1 MMNVNY
7 ITYLESQRRSPLT
20 IVNYTKYINMAL
32 EYIRK
37 PENEITYMDLVAWKN
52 TFANLKPNSQNIRI
66 AAVKNYFG
74 FLKKAGV
81 TTSNP
86 AEELEKQKVRDCDV
100 KQKPYIE
107 AHYLQK
113 VRDCDVKQKP
123 YIEAHYLRDMVN
135 NARTIRDKAIILLF
149 ATTGL
154 RVSELTG
161 ITIEQYEN
169 MSGSDGRELAIV
181 GKGNKTRRVY
191 INDET
196 KMAIDCYLATR
207 PRSEYNNLFLSFQ
220 GGPIHSNN
228 LSQTLK
234 NVAKNA
240 GYPQWQ
246 DICNHALRAAFATT
260 KAEQGVP
267 LTTIQSAMG
276 HAKLDTTLIYIKRNQ
291 NVINDA
297 MANMAF

>member
-1 MMNVNY
+1 MMNENY

-20 IVNYTKYINMAL
+20 IANYTKYINMAL

-52 TFANLKPNSQNIRI
+52 SFTNLKPNSQNIRI
-66 AAVKNYFG
+66 SAIKSYFN

-81 TTSNP
+81 TTFNP

-107 AHYLQK
+107 AHYL
-113 VRDCDVKQKP
+113 
-123 YIEAHYLRDMVN
+123 RDMVN
-135 NARTIRDKAIILLF
+135 HARTLRDKAIILLF

-161 ITIEQYEN
+161 ITLEQYKN
-169 MSGSDGRELAIV
+169 MSGNNGRELAIV

-196 KMAIDCYLATR
+196 KMAIDCYLTAR

>member
-1 MMNVNY
+1 MMNENY

-20 IVNYTKYINMAL
+20 IANYTKYINMAL
-32 EYIRK
+32 DYIGK

-81 TTSNP
+81 IAINP

-107 AHYLQK
+107 AHYL
-113 VRDCDVKQKP
+113 
-123 YIEAHYLRDMVN
+123 RDMVN
-135 NARTIRDKAIILLF
+135 HARTLRDKAIILLF

-161 ITIEQYEN
+161 ITLEQYKN
-169 MSGSDGRELAIV
+169 MSGSDERELAII

-191 INDET
+191 INDEV
-196 KMAIDCYLATR
+196 KEAIDAYLLSR
-207 PRSEYNNLFLSFQ
+207 PTSSCQNLFLSFQ
-220 GGPIHSNN
+220 GGIIHSNN

>member
-1 MMNVNY
+1 MMNQNY

-20 IVNYTKYINMAL
+20 IANYTKYINMAL
-32 EYIRK
+32 DYIRK

-107 AHYLQK
+107 AHYL
-113 VRDCDVKQKP
+113 
-123 YIEAHYLRDMVN
+123 RDMVN
-135 NARTIRDKAIILLF
+135 HARTLRDKAIILLF

-161 ITIEQYEN
+161 ITLEQYKN
-169 MSGSDGRELAIV
+169 MSGNNGRELAIV

-196 KMAIDCYLATR
+196 KKAIDCYLTTR

>member
-1 MMNVNY
+1 MMNENY

-20 IVNYTKYINMAL
+20 IANYTKYIKMAL

-86 AEELEKQKVRDCDV
+86 AEELEKK
-100 KQKPYIE
+100 
-107 AHYLQK
+107 K

-135 NARTIRDKAIILLF
+135 HARTIRDKAIILLF

-161 ITIEQYEN
+161 ITLEQYKN
-169 MSGSDGRELAIV
+169 MSGNNGRELAIV

-196 KMAIDCYLATR
+196 KMAIDCYLTAR

-240 GYPQWQ
+240 GYPQWK

>member
-1 MMNVNY
+1 MNANY
-7 ITYLESQRRSPLT
+7 ITYLQSQNLSNLT
-20 IVNYTKYINMAL
+20 ISNYTKYIKMAL
-32 EYIRK
+32 DYINK
-37 PENEITYMDLVAWKN
+37 HDSEITYMDLVAWKN
-52 TFANLKPNSQNIRI
+52 TFTNLKPNSQNIRI
-66 AAVKNYFG
+66 SAVKSYFG
-74 FLKKAGV
+74 FLKKTGAII
-81 TTSNP
+81 SNP
-86 AEELEKQKVRDCDV
+86 SEELEKQK
-100 KQKPYIE
+100 I
-107 AHYLQK
+107 
-113 VRDCDVKQKP
+113 RDCDVKQKP

-135 NARTIRDKAIILLF
+135 HARTIRDKAIILLF

-161 ITIEQYEN
+161 ITLKQYKN
-169 MSGSDGRELAIV
+169 MSGNDGRELTIV

-196 KMAIDCYLATR
+196 KMAIDCYLIAR
-207 PRSEYNNLFLSFQ
+207 PRSEHNNLFLSFQ

-234 NVAKNA
+234 AVAKNA

-246 DICNHALRAAFATT
+246 DICNHALRSAFATT

-276 HAKLDTTLIYIKRNQ
+276 HARLDTTLIYIKRNQ
-291 NVINDA
+291 GAINNA
-297 MANMAF
+297 MKNMAF

>member
-1 MMNVNY
+1 MMNQNY

-20 IVNYTKYINMAL
+20 IANYTKYINMAL
-32 EYIRK
+32 EYIHK

-81 TTSNP
+81 TASNP
-86 AEELEKQKVRDCDV
+86 AEGLEKQKVRV
-100 KQKPYIE
+100 
-107 AHYLQK
+107 
-113 VRDCDVKQKP
+113 CDVKQKP

-135 NARTIRDKAIILLF
+135 HARTLRDKAIILLF

-161 ITIEQYEN
+161 ITLEQYKN
-169 MSGSDGRELAIV
+169 MSGNNGRELAIV

-196 KMAIDCYLATR
+196 KMAIDCYLTAR

>member
-1 MMNVNY
+1 MMNENY

-20 IVNYTKYINMAL
+20 IANYTKYINMAL
-32 EYIRK
+32 DYIGK

-74 FLKKAGV
+74 FLKKTGV
-81 TTSNP
+81 IAINP

-107 AHYLQK
+107 AHYL
-113 VRDCDVKQKP
+113 
-123 YIEAHYLRDMVN
+123 RDMVN
-135 NARTIRDKAIILLF
+135 HARTLRDKAIILLF

-161 ITIEQYEN
+161 ITLEQYKN
-169 MSGSDGRELAIV
+169 MSGSDERELAII

-196 KMAIDCYLATR
+196 KRAIDCYLTAR

>member
-1 MMNVNY
+1 MMNQNY

-20 IVNYTKYINMAL
+20 IANYTKYINMAL

-107 AHYLQK
+107 AHYL
-113 VRDCDVKQKP
+113 
-123 YIEAHYLRDMVN
+123 RDMVN
-135 NARTIRDKAIILLF
+135 HARTLRDKAIILLF

-154 RVSELTG
+154 RVSELTS
-161 ITIEQYEN
+161 ITLEQYKN
-169 MSGSDGRELAIV
+169 MSGSDERELAII

-196 KMAIDCYLATR
+196 KKAIDCYLTTR

>member
-1 MMNVNY
+1 MMNENY

-20 IVNYTKYINMAL
+20 IANYTKYIKMAL

-74 FLKKAGV
+74 FLKKASV
-81 TTSNP
+81 IAINP

-107 AHYLQK
+107 AHYL
-113 VRDCDVKQKP
+113 
-123 YIEAHYLRDMVN
+123 RDMVN
-135 NARTIRDKAIILLF
+135 HARTLRDKAIILLF

-161 ITIEQYEN
+161 ITLEQYKN
-169 MSGSDGRELAIV
+169 MSGSDERELAII

-196 KMAIDCYLATR
+196 KRAIDCYLTVR

>member
-1 MMNVNY
+1 MMNQNY

-20 IVNYTKYINMAL
+20 IANYTKYINMAL
-32 EYIRK
+32 DYIRK

-107 AHYLQK
+107 AHYL
-113 VRDCDVKQKP
+113 
-123 YIEAHYLRDMVN
+123 RDMVN
-135 NARTIRDKAIILLF
+135 HARTLRDKAIILLF

-161 ITIEQYEN
+161 ITLEQYKN
-169 MSGSDGRELAIV
+169 MSGSDGRELAII

-196 KMAIDCYLATR
+196 KRAIDCYLTVR

>member
-1 MMNVNY
+1 MMNQNY

-20 IVNYTKYINMAL
+20 IANYTKYIKMAL

-107 AHYLQK
+107 AHYL
-113 VRDCDVKQKP
+113 
-123 YIEAHYLRDMVN
+123 RDMVN
-135 NARTIRDKAIILLF
+135 HARTLRDKAIILLF

-161 ITIEQYEN
+161 ITLEQYKN
-169 MSGSDGRELAIV
+169 MSGSDERELAII

-196 KMAIDCYLATR
+196 KRAIDCYLTAR

>member
-1 MMNVNY
+1 MMNENY

-20 IVNYTKYINMAL
+20 IANYTKYINMAL

-74 FLKKAGV
+74 FLKKAGI

-86 AEELEKQKVRDCDV
+86 AEGLEK
-100 KQKPYIE
+100 
-107 AHYLQK
+107 QK

-135 NARTIRDKAIILLF
+135 HARTIRDKAIILLF

-161 ITIEQYEN
+161 ITLEQYKN
-169 MSGSDGRELAIV
+169 MSGNNGRELAIV

-196 KMAIDCYLATR
+196 KKAIDCYLTTR

>member
-1 MMNVNY
+1 MMNQNY

-20 IVNYTKYINMAL
+20 IANYTKYINMAL

-74 FLKKAGV
+74 FLKKAGI
-81 TTSNP
+81 TASNP

-107 AHYLQK
+107 AHYL
-113 VRDCDVKQKP
+113 
-123 YIEAHYLRDMVN
+123 RDMVN
-135 NARTIRDKAIILLF
+135 HARTLRDKAIILLF

-161 ITIEQYEN
+161 ITLEQYKN
-169 MSGSDGRELAIV
+169 MSGNNGRELAIV

-196 KMAIDCYLATR
+196 KKAIDCYLTTR

>member
-1 MMNVNY
+1 MMNENY

-20 IVNYTKYINMAL
+20 IANYTKYINMAL

-74 FLKKAGV
+74 FLKKAGI

-107 AHYLQK
+107 AHYL
-113 VRDCDVKQKP
+113 
-123 YIEAHYLRDMVN
+123 RDMVN
-135 NARTIRDKAIILLF
+135 HARTLRDKAIILLF

-161 ITIEQYEN
+161 ITLEQYKN
-169 MSGSDGRELAIV
+169 MSGNNGRELAIV

-196 KMAIDCYLATR
+196 KMAIDCYLTTR

>member
-1 MMNVNY
+1 MMNENY

-20 IVNYTKYINMAL
+20 IANYTKYINMAL

-74 FLKKAGV
+74 FLKKAGI

-107 AHYLQK
+107 AHYL
-113 VRDCDVKQKP
+113 
-123 YIEAHYLRDMVN
+123 RDMVN
-135 NARTIRDKAIILLF
+135 HARTLRDKAIILLF

-161 ITIEQYEN
+161 ITLEQYKN
-169 MSGSDGRELAIV
+169 MSGNNGRELAIV

-196 KMAIDCYLATR
+196 KMAIDCYLTAR

>member
-1 MMNVNY
+1 MMNENY

-20 IVNYTKYINMAL
+20 IANYTKYIDMAL

-37 PENEITYMDLVAWKN
+37 PENEITYIDLVAWKN

-74 FLKKAGV
+74 FLKKAGI

-86 AEELEKQKVRDCDV
+86 AEELEKQKIRECD
-100 KQKPYIE
+100 I
-107 AHYLQK
+107 
-113 VRDCDVKQKP
+113 KQKP

-135 NARTIRDKAIILLF
+135 HARTLRDKAIILLF

-161 ITIEQYEN
+161 ITLEQYKN
-169 MSGSDGRELAIV
+169 MSGNNGRELAIV

-196 KMAIDCYLATR
+196 KMAIDCYLTAR